1 MAISLDTS
9 LTMSER
15 IQRSVAA
22 LNVIAGRASGARAV
36 LSSALEL
43 IDASSRMGEIK
54 VPLDV
59 RDRLARLLLE
69 AASKAIDFQRA
80 IEALKDL
87 QEETR

>member
-1 MAISLDTS
+1 MAISQSISPMT
-9 LTMSER
+9 SER
-15 IQRSVAA
+15 ALAA

-43 IDASSRMGEIK
+43 IDASRATGEIK
-54 VPLDV
+54 VSIEA
-59 RDRLARLLLE
+59 RERLARLLLE

-87 QEETR
+87 QETTT

>member
-15 IQRSVAA
+15 IQRAVAA

-43 IDASSRMGEIK
+43 IDASSAMGEIK

-69 AASKAIDFQRA
+69 AASKAIDFQSA

-87 QEETR
+87 QETTT

>member
-1 MAISLDTS
+1 MTALAQKMT
-9 LTMSER
+9 SER
-15 IQRSVAA
+15 ALAA

-43 IDASSRMGEIK
+43 IDASSAMMGEIK
-54 VPLDV
+54 VPLDM
-59 RDRLARLLLE
+59 RDRLARLLLK

-87 QEETR
+87 QT